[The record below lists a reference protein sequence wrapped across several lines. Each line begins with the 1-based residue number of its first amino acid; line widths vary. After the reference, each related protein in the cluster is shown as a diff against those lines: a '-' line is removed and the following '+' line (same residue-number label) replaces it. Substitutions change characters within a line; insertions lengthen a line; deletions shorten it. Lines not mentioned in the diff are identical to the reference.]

1 MNVNLPLQLLL
12 LTISQCVFDSSQWSI
27 HRLQKF
33 SADPQLSLHKT
44 HMALPQIAIC
54 GSSTSAYLP
63 VGICFV
69 QYLLDCIPLLQK
81 SHIRLTNAPE
91 PILSII
97 IFFLPV
103 QNAYSVHFH

>member
-1 MNVNLPLQLLL
+1 MFVIIKPTKMNVNLPLQLLL
-12 LTISQCVFDSSQWSI
+12 LTISQCVVDSSQCSI
-27 HRLQKF
+27 HRLQIF

-69 QYLLDCIPLLQK
+69 Q
-81 SHIRLTNAPE
+81 
-91 PILSII
+91 
-97 IFFLPV
+97 
-103 QNAYSVHFH
+103 